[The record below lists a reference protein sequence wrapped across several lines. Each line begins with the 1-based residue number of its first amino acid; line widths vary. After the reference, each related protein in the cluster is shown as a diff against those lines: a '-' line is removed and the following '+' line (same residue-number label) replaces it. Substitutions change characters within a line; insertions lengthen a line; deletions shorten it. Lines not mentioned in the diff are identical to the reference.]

1 MKKLIYYTL
10 IGVLSLGL
18 HSCEKDFLDLDPQD
32 KFSDVVY
39 FKRPSDFKA
48 FSGDFY
54 SQLMG
59 WKSPYA
65 GGNDVYN
72 HMDFASDLSTYFNFS
87 ASLSRGEIESGSD
100 DPRWSTSY
108 NWIRKTNI
116 LLSKVDSY
124 KGNADDIKQYVS
136 EAYFF
141 RANAYYVLL
150 KTFGGVPIVTGI
162 LDVKGPELF
171 APRNSR
177 YEVVTQILSDLDKA
191 ILNLPLE
198 GAIATTDKGRISKM
212 AAKALKAE
220 IELYEATWRK
230 YNGTSTDFVGSAG
243 PASNQIDG
251 FLTDA
256 ASLCK
261 EIMDNGGYEL
271 WNYNSNTSI
280 ANQSYYYLFNL
291 EDAGSNPA
299 GLTKASNKEFI
310 LYGLYDVALKPG
322 GQNVTLT
329 VGSAG
334 SSRKMMDMY
343 LCTDGLPPS
352 KSPLFQGYHV
362 VGDEYK
368 NRDLRI
374 LGYNGPAPTSV
385 TLTNG
390 IAGYMNRKFGAY
402 NYGSYRN
409 AQQESSNFPIIRLA
423 EVYLMYA
430 EALFEKN
437 GAISDADLNISI
449 NKIRARAG
457 VANLSNALVTANA
470 LDMKTEI
477 RRERT
482 LELFM
487 EGFRFDDLKRWG
499 IAEAELNQSICAQVV
514 GDASYTTPFRNATG
528 GATTFYAPGAYVWG
542 EETVATGK
550 GNIKCVIVDSKSNR
564 HFAKKHYLWPVPQS
578 QRNLNANLVQNPGYA
593 Q

>member
-18 HSCEKDFLDLDPQD
+18 YSCQEDFLDLAPQD
-32 KFSDVVY
+32 QFTDAAY
-39 FKRPSDFKA
+39 FNKPSDFKS
-48 FSGDFY
+48 FTGDFY

-59 WKSPYA
+59 WKSPY
-65 GGNDVYN
+65 GGNDIYN

-87 ASLSRGEIESGSD
+87 ADLSRGEIQVGNN
-100 DPRWSTSY
+100 DPRWNNPYS
-108 NWIRKTNI
+108 WIRKTNI
-116 LLSKVDSY
+116 LFSKAISY
-124 KGNADDIKQYVS
+124 KGNTNDIKQYVS

-141 RANAYYVLL
+141 RANAYYTLL
-150 KTFGGVPIVTGI
+150 KTFGGVPVVNGIV
-162 LDVKGPELF
+162 DVASPELF
-171 APRNSR
+171 GKRNSR

-191 ILNLPLE
+191 ILDLPIE

-230 YNGTSTDFVGSAG
+230 YNGTSTDFVGSDG
-243 PASNQIDG
+243 PASNQINE

-256 ASLCK
+256 AGLCK
-261 EIMDNGGYEL
+261 DIMDNGGYEL
-271 WNYNSNTSI
+271 WNYNSNTLI
-280 ANQSYYYLFNL
+280 ANQSYYFLFNL

-299 GLTKASNKEFI
+299 GLTKVSNKEFI
-310 LYGLYDVALKPG
+310 FYGVYDVTLRPG
-322 GQNVTLT
+322 GQNVSLT
-329 VGSAG
+329 VGSSG
-334 SSRKMMDMY
+334 SSRKLMDMY

-352 KSPLFQGYHV
+352 KSPLFQGYHA

-374 LGYNGPAPTSV
+374 LGYNGPAPAST
-385 TLTNG
+385 TLTSG
-390 IAGYMNRKFGAY
+390 IAGYGNRKFASY

-409 AQQESSNFPIIRLA
+409 ANQESPNFPIIRLA

-457 VANLSNALVTANA
+457 VANLSNTLVTVNG
-470 LDMKTEI
+470 LDMLTEI

-482 LELFM
+482 LELYL

-499 IAEAELNQSICAQVV
+499 IAEAELNQSICGQVV
-514 GDASYTTPFRNATG
+514 GDASYTTPFRNSSGAATP
-528 GATTFYAPGAYVWG
+528 AYIPSAYVWG
-542 EETVATGK
+542 EEAVTTGK
-550 GNIKCVIVDSKSNR
+550 GDLKCVVVDSKSNR
-564 HFAKKHYLWPVPQS
+564 NFSKKNYLWPIPQG
-578 QRNLNANLVQNPGYA
+578 QINLNANLIQNPGYN
-593 Q
+593 